1 MSLKFIMSQ
10 FGYAEEQGE
19 NKARADI
26 YAVISPLLIP
36 PGIQHPIECMLLRVI
51 PGNEHCCV
59 VSHLVIYMKT
69 TQRSDDVRN
78 GADKKE
84 LLIFHHRM

>member
-1 MSLKFIMSQ
+1 MSQ

-26 YAVISPLLIP
+26 YAVTSPPLIP
-36 PGIQHPIECMLLRVI
+36 PGIRHHIERMLLRVM

-59 VSHLVIYMKT
+59 AVSHLVIYMKT
-69 TQRSDDVRN
+69 T
-78 GADKKE
+78 
-84 LLIFHHRM
+84 

>member
-51 PGNEHCCV
+51 PGNEHCCA
-59 VSHLVIYMKT
+59 VSYLVIYMKT

>member
-26 YAVISPLLIP
+26 HAAISPPLIP
-36 PGIQHPIECMLLRVI
+36 PGSPNHSERVLLRVMQ
-51 PGNEHCCV
+51 GDGYCCTCV
-59 VSHLVIYMKT
+59 VDS
-69 TQRSDDVRN
+69 
-78 GADKKE
+78 
-84 LLIFHHRM
+84 LI

>member
-1 MSLKFIMSQ
+1 MSQ

-36 PGIQHPIECMLLRVI
+36 PGIQQPIGCVLLRVL
-51 PGNEHCCV
+51 PGSEHCCV
-59 VSHLVIYMKT
+59 VACLVM
-69 TQRSDDVRN
+69 
-78 GADKKE
+78 
-84 LLIFHHRM
+84 HM

>member
-1 MSLKFIMSQ
+1 MSQ
-10 FGYAEEQGE
+10 FGYAEKQGE

-36 PGIQHPIECMLLRVI
+36 PGIQHHIESMLLRVI

-59 VSHLVIYMKT
+59 ESYLVIYMKT
-69 TQRSDDVRN
+69 SQRSDAVRN
-78 GADKKE
+78 EADNKE
-84 LLIFHHRM
+84 LVLLIFSS

>member
-1 MSLKFIMSQ
+1 MSQ

-36 PGIQHPIECMLLRVI
+36 PGIQCHAKCVLLRVI
-51 PGNEHCCV
+51 PENGYCCTV
-59 VSHLVIYMKT
+59 FYLVISTKT
-69 TQRSDDVRN
+69 T
-78 GADKKE
+78 
-84 LLIFHHRM
+84 